1 MNLATLRTKAASDT
15 TPAGVAARKALA
27 ALDARQLTEA
37 KRHFVAAAS
46 LDLDYADGVVS
57 VSAVERSAAGGRSKS
72 ARKVEAVRANGK
84 KGGRPKKTRPKE

>member
-15 TPAGVAARKALA
+15 TPAGVAARAALA
-27 ALDARQLTEA
+27 ALDARHLTEA